1 MVMKNIFTPLFMI
14 LSLSCFSQEIGL
26 QLYSIRNEVKVD
38 LKGTLQKIRSMGI
51 KELEGGETYGMSADA
66 YTTMIQEMGFKMV
79 GIGVDYDALTK
90 DLSPTIEQAK
100 KMGAQNIICF
110 WIGHNGDAF
119 GPADIEEAA
128 KRFNN
133 AGKIFKDA
141 GLDFNY
147 HVHGYEFR
155 PSTNGTLFDD
165 LMAKTDPRF
174 VHIELDVYWAKQ
186 GCADPVALINKYP
199 SRIKMLHLKDRE
211 AGMKCN
217 QTGHADEETNV
228 VLGNGDVDIPSIMKA
243 ARRAG
248 VKHYFIEDES
258 SRVMKQL
265 PLSIANLKKMN

>member
-51 KELEGGETYGMSADA
+51 KELEGGETYGMSVDA
-66 YTTMIQEMGFKMV
+66 YTTMILEMGFKMV

-141 GLDFNY
+141 GLDFSY

-186 GCADPVALINKYP
+186 GCADPVTIINKYP
-199 SRIKMLHLKDRE
+199 SRIKMLHLKDRQH
-211 AGMKCN
+211 GTICN
-217 QTGHADEETNV
+217 NKGYADEETNV
-228 VLGNGDVDIPSIMKA
+228 ILGKGDVNIKDVMKA
-243 ARRAG
+243 AKKAG

-258 SRVMKQL
+258 SRVMNQL
-265 PLSIANLKKMN
+265 PESISYLKSLK